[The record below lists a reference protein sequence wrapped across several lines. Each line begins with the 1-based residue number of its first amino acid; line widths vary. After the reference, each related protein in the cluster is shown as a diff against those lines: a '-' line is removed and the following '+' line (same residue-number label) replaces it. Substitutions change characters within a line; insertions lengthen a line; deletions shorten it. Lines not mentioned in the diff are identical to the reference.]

1 MLFSA
6 RRAPLP
12 ALMPASKESTQ
23 MPNAESTVGPALLVV
38 HSGESSHAIAPG
50 YGVDTIGRE
59 ARAGEQ
65 IDDPRIFRAHLRAVS
80 DDGQWRIVDNSPSG
94 MFVDG
99 PHKGSVT
106 VSDKTNVRFGD
117 TTGGKALTFEV
128 VRPSNSPEEQSRE
141 QQAADQS
148 DDQNSE
154 PDPGVVRA
162 GAAAAARRRELDIS
176 QRSLASDGIINAG
189 ALIAFEKGRSWPRER
204 TRAKLEEVLRW
215 PAGTIARIRQGEPV
229 AYEAPPAPT
238 PEATPEASPSDGPAS
253 LIAQAVAAAVDTCSL
268 AIAALPPPEDPEF
281 TERAAPIL
289 ADLRQLEA
297 IAVQATRISRITPEL
312 IKAMGA
318 VRRHHDN
325 LMTLGAT
332 APGATLAQ
340 RLYAARRRANL
351 STLETA
357 QAAGVAEE
365 MIVRAEAEGVLPT
378 GAADAI
384 EALISQ
390 IN

>member
-1 MLFSA
+1 MH
-6 RRAPLP
+6 
-12 ALMPASKESTQ
+12 
-23 MPNAESTVGPALLVV
+23 NAEPTVGPALLVAP
-38 HSGESSHAIAPG
+38 SGKSSHAIDSDRAPQ
-50 YGVDTIGRE
+50 
-59 ARAGEQ
+59 ARVQ
-65 IDDPRIFRAHLRAVS
+65 IEDPRISPTHLRAVS
-80 DDGQWRIVDNSPSG
+80 DDGPWRIVDSSPSG

-99 PHKGSVT
+99 RRESSLT
-106 VSDKTNVRFGD
+106 VSDKSIVRFGD
-117 TTGGKALTFEV
+117 PTGGKALTFEV
-128 VRPSNSPEEQSRE
+128 VRASNSPQPRPRDHQNERPT
-141 QQAADQS
+141 ADGS
-148 DDQNSE
+148 DDQNTTAQTGK

-176 QRSLASDGIINAG
+176 QRSLAADGIINAG

-204 TRAKLEEVLRW
+204 TRAKLEEVLQW
-215 PAGTIARIRQGEPV
+215 SPGTIARIRLGEPPAV
-229 AYEAPPAPT
+229 DAAPAAGVGTTPKAPPT
-238 PEATPEASPSDGPAS
+238 DSPAS

-268 AIAALPPPEDPEF
+268 AIAALPSPADPEF

-297 IAVQATRISRITPEL
+297 IAVQATHISRITPEL
-312 IKAMGA
+312 IKALGA
-318 VRRHHDN
+318 VRRHHDE

-351 STLETA
+351 STQETA

-365 MIVRAEAEGVLPT
+365 MIVRAEAEEALPAS
-378 GAADAI
+378 AADAI